1 MMKILLPIDG
11 TELSIHETRFAMR
24 LVANGLRA
32 HFVLANV
39 QEPASFYE
47 LVTAGDNPSLIESA
61 ARAAGR
67 DLMAESARLLRE
79 ADIPFDTAVITGD
92 PATAVR
98 ELVAIHDCAM
108 VIMGQRAL
116 GPLRRLLESST
127 SRRLLADTPVPV
139 LLVKPPQ
146 DSDPESA

>member
-1 MMKILLPIDG
+1 MMKILMPVDG
-11 TELSIHETRFAMR
+11 TELSLHETRFALR

-32 HFVLANV
+32 HFILANV

-47 LVTAGDNPSLIESA
+47 LITAGDNPTLIEGA
-61 ARAAGR
+61 AREVAQ

-79 ADIPFDTAVITGD
+79 AEVPFETVTITGD

-98 ELVAIHDCAM
+98 ELVELHDCGM
-108 VIMGQRAL
+108 VIMGRRAL

-139 LLVKPPQ
+139 LLVKPPKELEEP
-146 DSDPESA
+146 DA

>member
-1 MMKILLPIDG
+1 MMKILLPVDG
-11 TELSIHETRFAMR
+11 SELSLHETRFALR

-47 LVTAGDNPSLIESA
+47 LVTAGDKPNLIESA
-61 ARAAGR
+61 ARAAGK
-67 DLMAESARLLRE
+67 DLMADSARLLRE
-79 ADIPFDTAVITGD
+79 AGVPFDTAVITGD

-98 ELVAIHDCAM
+98 ELVALHDCAM

-127 SRRLLADTPVPV
+127 SRRLLSDTPVPV

-146 DSDPESA
+146 DDEALGG